1 MVDKTKIDVLTSTN
15 ETDEYRFGYT
25 CEEIER
31 LRYQHHV
38 WAKENQRFISR
49 AGFSK
54 GATLVDLGCGPGYTT
69 LDLAHIVGPGGRGT
83 QSSQAKYTM
92 SKIQNQILNKKWP
105 YPSIVWFMVACLLGH
120 E

>member
-1 MVDKTKIDVLTSTN
+1 MVDKTKIDALTSTN

-54 GATLVDLGCGPGYTT
+54 GATLVDLGCGPG
-69 LDLAHIVGPGGRGT
+69 GRGT
-83 QSSQAKYTM
+83 QSSRVKYTM